1 LFFASQAVGIDNSP
15 IRAASA
21 SVGRS
26 DAPFD
31 KLLFT
36 RPLPQSDATGV
47 GSIAGD
53 NGSEPLLL

>member
-47 GSIAGD
+47 GSRAGG
-53 NGSEPLLL
+53 NGSEPLLP